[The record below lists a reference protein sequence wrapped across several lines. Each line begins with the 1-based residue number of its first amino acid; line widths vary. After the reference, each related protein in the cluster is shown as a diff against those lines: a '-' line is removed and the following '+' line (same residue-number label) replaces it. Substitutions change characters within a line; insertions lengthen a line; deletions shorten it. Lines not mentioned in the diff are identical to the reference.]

1 VSDSKRTLKKSEQK
15 EGALIFKQ
23 GELKLTIE
31 DWRGALAFLI
41 VVSFTILFSLT
52 VLLTRDI
59 QLASLVGTV
68 YSGPT
73 TAVVT
78 WYFMMKS
85 KKEVKRRGPKEA

>member
-1 VSDSKRTLKKSEQK
+1 MPRYGKEEKESK
-15 EGALIFKQ
+15 LIWKH
-23 GELKLTIE
+23 GELTINIE
-31 DWRGALAFLI
+31 DWRGALAFLLI
-41 VVSFTILFSLT
+41 ASFTILFSLT